1 MKNNRMFDTRV
12 VNLKNI
18 KNKGFNIPTY
28 QRPYVWRD
36 VEVKKLI
43 DDFYKQFD
51 EDMNKPYY
59 IGTILTKAVN
69 NYDDLIDGQQ
79 RFTTLWLIALVFK
92 KLGIECD
99 LVDFLEVDK
108 KLRLGF
114 EIRKEVEVYLNQL
127 LGKTEVLSDLKIQSS
142 DIEKYPYLINIA
154 NALTTIE
161 GIFNEEGYKNKL
173 SEFGNY
179 IYSKVYMIKNEAPEN
194 INLNKLFETINS
206 AGVQLEQT
214 DIIKS
219 NLLRVIG
226 NKKVLFS
233 KIWESCQNM
242 NNFFERNI
250 RQSFPTSEWKEMDL
264 SSYIEFDEHIFKYGD
279 TEVLG
284 SEGELFKIE
293 DILLSNIER
302 YHKYENRNDTED
314 RRSEEVYCR
323 SIINFGQL
331 LLHTYRIHLKREGK
345 KDFKGMFHTN
355 RLIEIFTEF
364 ENRND
369 KNEVKRF
376 FLLLWD
382 VRYMFDKYIIKW
394 ISDVDEKKEHLELAN
409 INKTEKNYYSRTNYS
424 KTNSL
429 MLQSVMYFTGDY
441 LRQYWIT
448 TFLVF
453 LINNKNKNL
462 SPTSEDVLAELER
475 IDNGFSLNN
484 SLTDKEASLTL
495 IDSNIEKNINI
506 EKYLKSN
513 KGTSFMHY
521 WFQKL
526 EYVLW
531 KNWRNIDDVKYK
543 QFRITSKNS
552 VEHIYPQQPKYSEF
566 IDKKNL
572 DSFGNLV
579 LLSVSQNS
587 EYSNKEV
594 GVKKA
599 EFKNKQTYDSLK
611 SYFIFASD
619 EEWEPNAMHKHQE
632 EMILVLK
639 NFYNQEDNNV

>member
-1 MKNNRMFDTRV
+1 MFDTRV

-233 KIWESCQNM
+233 KI
-242 NNFFERNI
+242 
-250 RQSFPTSEWKEMDL
+250 
-264 SSYIEFDEHIFKYGD
+264 
-279 TEVLG
+279 
-284 SEGELFKIE
+284 
-293 DILLSNIER
+293 
-302 YHKYENRNDTED
+302 
-314 RRSEEVYCR
+314 
-323 SIINFGQL
+323 
-331 LLHTYRIHLKREGK
+331 
-345 KDFKGMFHTN
+345 
-355 RLIEIFTEF
+355 
-364 ENRND
+364 
-369 KNEVKRF
+369 
-376 FLLLWD
+376 
-382 VRYMFDKYIIKW
+382 
-394 ISDVDEKKEHLELAN
+394 
-409 INKTEKNYYSRTNYS
+409 
-424 KTNSL
+424 
-429 MLQSVMYFTGDY
+429 
-441 LRQYWIT
+441 
-448 TFLVF
+448 
-453 LINNKNKNL
+453 
-462 SPTSEDVLAELER
+462 
-475 IDNGFSLNN
+475 
-484 SLTDKEASLTL
+484 
-495 IDSNIEKNINI
+495 
-506 EKYLKSN
+506 
-513 KGTSFMHY
+513 
-521 WFQKL
+521 
-526 EYVLW
+526 
-531 KNWRNIDDVKYK
+531 
-543 QFRITSKNS
+543 
-552 VEHIYPQQPKYSEF
+552 
-566 IDKKNL
+566 
-572 DSFGNLV
+572 
-579 LLSVSQNS
+579 
-587 EYSNKEV
+587 
-594 GVKKA
+594 
-599 EFKNKQTYDSLK
+599 
-611 SYFIFASD
+611 
-619 EEWEPNAMHKHQE
+619 
-632 EMILVLK
+632 
-639 NFYNQEDNNV
+639 